1 MMMISKQLQS
11 DTLGIEVGNIVQWWT
26 RYDDDIVRAG
36 GTGIVL
42 NIQKREYHS
51 VTRDEVVKYK
61 NFDVYRFKFNDIM
74 SINQRDIEFLKE

>member
-1 MMMISKQLQS
+1 MQS
-11 DTLGIEVGNIVQWWT
+11 DTLDIEVGNIVQWWT

-36 GTGIVL
+36 GTGLVL

-51 VTRDEVVKYK
+51 VTQDEVVKYK

>member
-1 MMMISKQLQS
+1 MMRISKQLQS
-11 DTLGIEVGNIVQWWT
+11 DTMDIEVGNIVQWWT
-26 RYDDDIVRAG
+26 RYDDDIVRAS

-42 NIQKREYHS
+42 NVQKREYQS
-51 VTRDEVVKYK
+51 VTRDEVIKYK

>member
-1 MMMISKQLQS
+1 MQS
-11 DTLGIEVGNIVQWWT
+11 DTMDIEVGNIVQWWT
-26 RYDDDIVRAG
+26 RYDDDIVRAS

-42 NIQKREYHS
+42 NVQKREYQS
-51 VTRDEVVKYK
+51 VTRDEVIKYK